1 MASTFTTNLGIEKP
15 ATGDKAGTWGT
26 MTNTNMDLI
35 DEATNGV
42 VSITLAATG
51 SSGSPNDLPIT
62 NATSSNGRNK
72 FIEFVDGGDLG
83 GTAFVQLTPNDA
95 EKIVFVRNS
104 LSGSRSILIFQ
115 GTYDSGR
122 DFEILNGKDYILK
135 FPGSGSSSTVVT
147 VLDNPVIGTNLEVGD
162 NLTLSSDSS
171 VISFGAD
178 SDVTITHNHD
188 TGITLNDKDISGVST
203 INGTGL
209 RAHNYILNPEFNVAQ
224 RGKVINATTPFSG
237 ANNDASYT
245 LDKWLLVS
253 DGNDIVDIAQTDSN
267 VPTGSQN
274 AIELEVETA
283 NKKFGIVQ
291 FLENIN
297 CESIINQE
305 VTLSFQAQATANLDD
320 VRAAII
326 AWDGTE
332 DAPTKDIINSWE
344 AEGSNPTLVSNFTF
358 ENTPADLNVTTSFA
372 KYSITATIDTSGAKN
387 VAVFIWSNVTGTT
400 AGTDKL
406 QIGQVQLEKGSAASE
421 FSFTNFSDQFLKCAR
436 YFRGWLETSDDSAS
450 GGAIA
455 TGHNVGTTASRIQLF
470 NPVPF
475 RATPTIDQNEL
486 LILSNTAANVASIS
500 SIGTV
505 GPGQNNLTFNAS
517 YSSTAF
523 TNGAQVAMFL
533 DTAESGTSRCFISC
547 ELGA

>member
-35 DEATNGV
+35 DEATNGI

-171 VISFGAD
+171 VLSFGAD
-178 SDVTITHNHD
+178 SDVTITHNHN

-358 ENTPADLNVTTSFA
+358 EIHP
-372 KYSITATIDTSGAKN
+372 
-387 VAVFIWSNVTGTT
+387 
-400 AGTDKL
+400 
-406 QIGQVQLEKGSAASE
+406 
-421 FSFTNFSDQFLKCAR
+421 
-436 YFRGWLETSDDSAS
+436 
-450 GGAIA
+450 
-455 TGHNVGTTASRIQLF
+455 
-470 NPVPF
+470 
-475 RATPTIDQNEL
+475 
-486 LILSNTAANVASIS
+486 LI
-500 SIGTV
+500 
-505 GPGQNNLTFNAS
+505 
-517 YSSTAF
+517 
-523 TNGAQVAMFL
+523 
-533 DTAESGTSRCFISC
+533 
-547 ELGA
+547 

>member
-83 GTAFVQLTPNDA
+83 GTAFVQLSPNDA

-135 FPGSGSSSTVVT
+135 FPGSGSSSTVAT
-147 VLDNPVIGTNLEVGD
+147 VLDNPVIGSNLEVGD

-171 VISFGAD
+171 VLSFGAD
-178 SDVTITHNHD
+178 SDVTITHNHN
-188 TGITLNDKDISGVST
+188 TGITLNDKDISGVAT
-203 INGTGL
+203 INGAGL
-209 RAHNYILNPEFNVAQ
+209 QAHNYILNPEFNVAQ

-245 LDKWLLVS
+245 LDKWILLS

-291 FLENIN
+291 FLENVN
-297 CESIINQE
+297 CESILGQE

-332 DAPTKDIINSWE
+332 DAPTKDIIDSWE
-344 AEGSNPTLVSNFTF
+344 AEGSNPVLVADFTF

-406 QIGQVQLEKGSAASE
+406 QISQVQLEKGSSASA
-421 FSFTNFSDQFLKCAR
+421 FSFTDFSDQFLKCAR
-436 YFRGWLETSDDSAS
+436 YFRGWLETSDDSANAS
-450 GGAIA
+450 AIA
-455 TGHNVGTTASRIQLF
+455 TGHSFTTSSRLQLF
-470 NPVPF
+470 NVVPF

-486 LILSNTAANVASIS
+486 LILSSTAANVTTIS

-505 GPGQNNLTFNAS
+505 GPGQNGLTFNAA
-517 YSSTAF
+517 YSTTSF
-523 TNGAQVAMFL
+523 TTGGQVALFL

>member
-171 VISFGAD
+171 VLSFGAD
-178 SDVTITHNHD
+178 SDVTITHNHN

-253 DGNDIVDIAQTDSN
+253 DGNDIVDIAQTNSN

-274 AIELEVETA
+274 ARELEVETA

-291 FLENIN
+291 FLENVN
-297 CESIINQE
+297 CESIIGQE
-305 VTLSFQAQATANLDD
+305 VTLSFQAKATSALDD

-332 DAPTKDIINSWE
+332 DAPTADIINSWE

-436 YFRGWLETSDDSAS
+436 YFRGWLETSDDSANQN
-450 GGAIA
+450 AIA

-470 NPVPF
+470 NPVPL

-486 LILSNTAANVASIS
+486 LVLSNTAANVTSIS
-500 SIGTV
+500 TIGTV
-505 GPGQNNLTFNAS
+505 GVGQTGVTFNAN

-523 TNGAQVAMFL
+523 TNGGQVALFL
-533 DTAESGTSRCFISC
+533 DTTESGTSRCFISC

>member
-83 GTAFVQLTPNDA
+83 GTAFVQLSPNDA

-135 FPGSGSSSTVVT
+135 FPGSGSSSTVAT
-147 VLDNPVIGTNLEVGD
+147 VLDNPVIGSNLEVGD

-171 VISFGAD
+171 VLSFGAD
-178 SDVTITHNHD
+178 SDVTITHNHN
-188 TGITLNDKDISGVST
+188 TGITLNDKDISGVAT
-203 INGTGL
+203 INGAGL
-209 RAHNYILNPEFNVAQ
+209 QAHNYILNPEFNVAQ

-245 LDKWLLVS
+245 LDKWILLS

-291 FLENIN
+291 FLENVN
-297 CESIINQE
+297 CESILGQE

-406 QIGQVQLEKGSAASE
+406 QISQVQLEKGSSASA
-421 FSFTNFSDQFLKCAR
+421 FSFTDFSDQFLKCAR
-436 YFRGWLETSDDSAS
+436 YFRGWLETSDDSANAS
-450 GGAIA
+450 AIA
-455 TGHNVGTTASRIQLF
+455 TGHSFTTSSRLQLF
-470 NPVPF
+470 NVVPF

-486 LILSNTAANVASIS
+486 LILSSTAANVTTIS

-505 GPGQNNLTFNAS
+505 GPGQNGLTFNAA
-517 YSSTAF
+517 YSTTSF
-523 TNGAQVAMFL
+523 TTGGQVALFL

>member
-135 FPGSGSSSTVVT
+135 FPGSGSSSTVAT
-147 VLDNPVIGTNLEVGD
+147 VLDNPVIGSNLEVGD

-171 VISFGAD
+171 VLSFGAD
-178 SDVTITHNHD
+178 SDVTITHNHN
-188 TGITLNDKDISGVST
+188 TGITLNDKDISGVAT
-203 INGTGL
+203 INGAGL
-209 RAHNYILNPEFNVAQ
+209 QAHNYILNPEFNVTQ
-224 RGKVINATTPFSG
+224 RGKVINATTPFAN

-245 LDKWLLVS
+245 LDQWILVS
-253 DGNDIVDIAQTDSN
+253 DGNDIVDVAQTDSN

-291 FLENIN
+291 FIENVN

-344 AEGSNPTLVSNFTF
+344 AEGSNPTLVSDFTF

-406 QIGQVQLEKGSAASE
+406 QIGQVQLEKGSTASA
-421 FSFTNFSDQFLKCAR
+421 FSFTDFSDQFLKCAR
-436 YFRGWLETSDDSAS
+436 YFRGWLESADDSTNES
-450 GGAIA
+450 AIA
-455 TGHNVGTTASRIQLF
+455 TGHNVTGTSARIQLF

-475 RATPTIDQNEL
+475 RATPTVDEFETQVV
-486 LILSNTAANVASIS
+486 SHTAANVTGTTA
-500 SIGTV
+500 IGNV
-505 GPGQNNLTFNAS
+505 GPNQPVVTFNVT

-523 TNGAQVAMFL
+523 TNGCQIAYFL
-533 DTAESGTSRCFISC
+533 QLPGSGTSRCFISC

>member
-83 GTAFVQLTPNDA
+83 GTAFVQLSPNDA

-135 FPGSGSSSTVVT
+135 FPGSGSSSTVAT
-147 VLDNPVIGTNLEVGD
+147 VLDNPVIGSNLEVGD

-171 VISFGAD
+171 VLSFGAD
-178 SDVTITHNHD
+178 SDVTITHNHN
-188 TGITLNDKDISGVST
+188 TGITLNDKDISGVAT
-203 INGTGL
+203 INGAGL
-209 RAHNYILNPEFNVAQ
+209 QAHNYILNPEFNVAQ

-245 LDKWLLVS
+245 LDKWILLS

-291 FLENIN
+291 FLENVN
-297 CESIINQE
+297 CESILGQE

-344 AEGSNPTLVSNFTF
+344 TEGSNPTLVSNFTF

-406 QIGQVQLEKGSAASE
+406 QISQVQLEKGSSASA
-421 FSFTNFSDQFLKCAR
+421 FSFTDFSDQFLKCAR
-436 YFRGWLETSDDSAS
+436 YFRGWLETSDDSANAS
-450 GGAIA
+450 AIA
-455 TGHNVGTTASRIQLF
+455 TGHSFTTSSRLQLF
-470 NPVPF
+470 NVVPF

-486 LILSNTAANVASIS
+486 LILSSTAANVTTIS

-505 GPGQNNLTFNAS
+505 GPGQNGLTFNAA
-517 YSSTAF
+517 YSTTSF
-523 TNGAQVAMFL
+523 TTGGQVALFL

>member
-171 VISFGAD
+171 VLSFGAD
-178 SDVTITHNHD
+178 SDVTITHNHN

-253 DGNDIVDIAQTDSN
+253 DGNDIVDIAQTNSN

-291 FLENIN
+291 FLENVN
-297 CESIINQE
+297 CESIIGQE
-305 VTLSFQAQATANLDD
+305 VTLSFQAKATSALDD

-332 DAPTKDIINSWE
+332 DAPTADIINSWE

-436 YFRGWLETSDDSAS
+436 YFRGWLETSDDSANQN
-450 GGAIA
+450 AIA

-470 NPVPF
+470 NPVPL

-486 LILSNTAANVASIS
+486 LVLSNTAANVTSIS
-500 SIGTV
+500 TIGTV
-505 GPGQNNLTFNAS
+505 GVGQTGVTFNAN

-523 TNGAQVAMFL
+523 TNGGQVALFL
-533 DTAESGTSRCFISC
+533 DTTESGTSRCFISC

>member
-171 VISFGAD
+171 VLSFGAD
-178 SDVTITHNHD
+178 SDVTITHNHN

-203 INGTGL
+203 INGAGL
-209 RAHNYILNPEFNVAQ
+209 PVRNYINNPEFSVHQ
-224 RGKVINATTPFSG
+224 RGSTIDAATVGTQ
-237 ANNDASYT
+237 NDDGSYT
-245 LDKWLLVS
+245 LDQWILLS
-253 DGNDIVDIAQTDSN
+253 DGDDIVDVKSQTSD
-267 VPTGSQN
+267 VPTGSST
-274 AIELEVETA
+274 ALELDVETI
-283 NKKFGIVQ
+283 NKKFGVLQ
-291 FLENIN
+291 FVENLN
-297 CESIINQE
+297 CASIIGQE
-305 VTLSFQAQATANLDD
+305 VTLSFQAKATAALDD
-320 VRAAII
+320 VRCAII
-326 AWDGTE
+326 AWSSTK

-344 AEGSNPTLVSNFTF
+344 AEGTNPTLVSNFTY
-358 ENTPADLNVTTSFA
+358 ENTPADLNVTTDFA
-372 KYSITATIDTSGAKN
+372 KYSVTATIDTSSTTN
-387 VAVFIWSNVTGTT
+387 VAVFIFSNVTGTT

-406 QIGQVQLEKGSAASE
+406 HIGQVQLEKSS
-421 FSFTNFSDQFLKCAR
+421 
-436 YFRGWLETSDDSAS
+436 SAS
-450 GGAIA
+450 GFSFEAYTDYLQRCQRYFQGYCGNTGASIVNYH
-455 TGHNVGTTASRIQLF
+455 TGH
-470 NPVPF
+470 
-475 RATPTIDQNEL
+475 
-486 LILSNTAANVASIS
+486 
-500 SIGTV
+500 
-505 GPGQNNLTFNAS
+505 
-517 YSSTAF
+517 AF
-523 TNGAQVAMFL
+523 T
-533 DTAESGTSRCFISC
+533 TSARSRFMLITPRS
-547 ELGA
+547 

>member
-135 FPGSGSSSTVVT
+135 FPGSGSSSTVAT
-147 VLDNPVIGTNLEVGD
+147 VLDNPVIGSNLEVGD

-171 VISFGAD
+171 VLSFGAD
-178 SDVTITHNHD
+178 SDVTITHNHN
-188 TGITLNDKDISGVST
+188 TGITLNDKDISGVAT
-203 INGTGL
+203 INGAGL
-209 RAHNYILNPEFNVAQ
+209 QAHNYILNPEFNVTQ
-224 RGKVINATTPFSG
+224 RGKVINATTPFAN

-245 LDKWLLVS
+245 LDQWILVS
-253 DGNDIVDIAQTDSN
+253 DGNDIVDVAQTDSN

-291 FLENIN
+291 FIENVN

-344 AEGSNPTLVSNFTF
+344 AEGSNPTLVSDFTF

-406 QIGQVQLEKGSAASE
+406 QIGQVQLEKGSTASA
-421 FSFTNFSDQFLKCAR
+421 FSFTDFSDQFLKCAR
-436 YFRGWLETSDDSAS
+436 YFRGWLESADDSTNES
-450 GGAIA
+450 AIA
-455 TGHNVGTTASRIQLF
+455 TGHNVTGTSARIQLF

-475 RATPTIDQNEL
+475 RATPTVDEFETQVI
-486 LILSNTAANVASIS
+486 SHTTANVTGTTA
-500 SIGTV
+500 IGNV
-505 GPGQNNLTFNAS
+505 GPNQPVVTFNVT

-523 TNGAQVAMFL
+523 TNGCQIAYFL
-533 DTAESGTSRCFISC
+533 QLPGSGTSRCFISC

>member
-171 VISFGAD
+171 VLSFGAD
-178 SDVTITHNHD
+178 SDVTITHNHN

-253 DGNDIVDIAQTDSN
+253 DGNDIVDIAQTDQN

-344 AEGSNPTLVSNFTF
+344 AEGSNPTLESNFTF

-436 YFRGWLETSDDSAS
+436 YFRGWLETSDDSANS
-450 GGAIA
+450 SAIA
-455 TGHNVGTTASRIQLF
+455 TGHGFTTSSRIQLF
-470 NPVPF
+470 NVVPF

-486 LILSNTAANVASIS
+486 MVLSNAAATVTSIS

-505 GPGQNNLTFNAS
+505 GPGQNGLTFNAS
-517 YSSTAF
+517 YSTTSF
-523 TNGAQVAMFL
+523 TSGGQVALFL
-533 DTAESGTSRCFISC
+533 RTDESGISRCFISC

>member
-83 GTAFVQLTPNDA
+83 GTAFVQLSPNDA

-135 FPGSGSSSTVVT
+135 FPGSGSSSTVAT
-147 VLDNPVIGTNLEVGD
+147 VLDNPVIGSNLEVGD

-171 VISFGAD
+171 VLSFGAD
-178 SDVTITHNHD
+178 SDVTITHNHN
-188 TGITLNDKDISGVST
+188 TGITLNDKDISGVAT
-203 INGTGL
+203 INGAGL
-209 RAHNYILNPEFNVAQ
+209 QAHNYILNPEFNVAQ

-245 LDKWLLVS
+245 LDKWILLS

-291 FLENIN
+291 FLENVN
-297 CESIINQE
+297 CESILGQE

-406 QIGQVQLEKGSAASE
+406 QISQVQLEKGSSASA
-421 FSFTNFSDQFLKCAR
+421 FSFTDFSDQFLKCAR
-436 YFRGWLETSDDSAS
+436 YFRGWLETSDDSANAS
-450 GGAIA
+450 AIA
-455 TGHNVGTTASRIQLF
+455 TGHSFTTSSRLQLF
-470 NPVPF
+470 NVVPF

-486 LILSNTAANVASIS
+486 LILSSTAANVTTIS

-505 GPGQNNLTFNAS
+505 GLGQNGLTFNAS
-517 YSSTAF
+517 YSTTAF
-523 TNGAQVAMFL
+523 TTGGQVALFL